1 MLKHKKIVKKQTRI
15 VRYRVQKI
23 LFPKESSGRQIFGS
37 KKNVVSE
44 EILGWKIILVENK
57 CRSKEKFDVE

>member
-44 EILGWKIILVENK
+44 EILG
-57 CRSKEKFDVE
+57 